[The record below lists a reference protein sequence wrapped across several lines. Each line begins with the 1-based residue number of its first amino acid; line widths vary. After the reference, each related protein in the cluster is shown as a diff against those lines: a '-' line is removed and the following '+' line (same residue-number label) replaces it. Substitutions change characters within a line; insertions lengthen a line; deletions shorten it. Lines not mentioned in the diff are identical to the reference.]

1 MSSKVN
7 VLTIISKH
15 FSTLVD
21 ARTGKTSIPDLF
33 CFIGIPLAIFFFSFF
48 FEVKLDSGT
57 NSILVNFGSIFT
69 ALLLSV
75 LVLVYDQRS
84 KIDPKESSLD
94 KALQAKEILLDQLF
108 CNICYSILISIIMV
122 VMCLLSEIVG
132 DNKWLVIQYFEYK
145 SVVISGLE
153 INWSEDFFTPI
164 ILFLLMHLVLT
175 VLMVLKRLQS
185 LLN

>member
-7 VLTIISKH
+7 VLTIVYKH
-15 FSTLVD
+15 WSTLVD
-21 ARTGKTSIPDLF
+21 SRSGKTSISDLL
-33 CFIGIPLAIFFFSFF
+33 CFIGVPAAVFFLVVIL
-48 FEVKLDSGT
+48 EVKLNSGT

-84 KIDPKESSLD
+84 KIDSNESSVD
-94 KALQAKEILLDQLF
+94 RVLQVKEIVLDQLF
-108 CNICYSILISIIMV
+108 CNICYSILISIVMV

-132 DNKWLVIQYFEYK
+132 DYKWLVIQNFEYK
-145 SVVISGLE
+145 NIVINNFE
-153 INWSEDFFTPI
+153 IIWKEYFFTPI
-164 ILFLLMHLVLT
+164 ILFLLTHLILT
-175 VLMVLKRLQS
+175 VFMVLKRLQS